1 MTAPATPVPPAAW
14 HLRLALALTL
24 LLAVAIAVATLVPN
38 DGRSPPFPYLDKIQH
53 FVAFGLLVLPLATV
67 LRGRAA
73 VAVVVALAVAYG
85 GAIELIQPRFGR
97 GAEWFD
103 FWADLAG
110 ALAGAALGRWL
121 HPRLTRRGAADPSAR
136 PAR

>member
-1 MTAPATPVPPAAW
+1 MTPANAPRAW
-14 HLRLALALTL
+14 QLRLAVALTL
-24 LLAVAIAVATLVPN
+24 LLAVAIAVATLIPN
-38 DGRSPPFPYLDKIQH
+38 AGRSPPFPYLDKIQH
-53 FVAFGLLVLPLATV
+53 FLAFLVLVLPLATV

-73 VAVVVALAVAYG
+73 VAALVVLATAYG

-121 HPRLTRRGAADPSAR
+121 HPRLTRRGTPT